1 MRRVVSNAGVLQ
13 RAQKIMTMANTAVRH
28 GTTLKIRL
36 LTNHEQLGTK
46 GDVVKVKAGY
56 ARNCL
61 IPKGVATYIS
71 PTEIKMMAAAAA
83 PSRKQAVVETAAEAA
98 ETSEEVAP
106 AH

>member
-1 MRRVVSNAGVLQ
+1 
-13 RAQKIMTMANTAVRH
+13 MTTANTAVRH

-83 PSRKQAVVETAAEAA
+83 PSRKQAVAEAAVAEAA
-98 ETSEEVAP
+98 EPTEEAAP